1 MNEKDKTKG
10 ISHFK
15 FQKLENLPST
25 LRSSVKYRTNTLN

>member
-15 FQKLENLPST
+15 FQKLENQAST
-25 LRSSVKYRTNTLN
+25 TRSSA